1 MTPAIT
7 TALRVCPLGKEKVCS
22 KGGTATSW
30 SGRMRSNVS
39 LSRRV
44 TVVDSA
50 VAPAIRKMGVASRHR
65 HAVYRANVVAIGADQ
80 GVLPR
85 LVNQVTTMLVRGL
98 RAARAWFSAQ

>member
-1 MTPAIT
+1 MPAN
-7 TALRVCPLGKEKVCS
+7 RG
-22 KGGTATSW
+22 
-30 SGRMRSNVS
+30 

-50 VAPAIRKMGVASRHR
+50 VAPATRKMGVASRHR
-65 HAVYRANVVAIGADQ
+65 DAVYRANVVAIGADE

-85 LVNQVTTMLVRGL
+85 LENQVTTMLVCGL